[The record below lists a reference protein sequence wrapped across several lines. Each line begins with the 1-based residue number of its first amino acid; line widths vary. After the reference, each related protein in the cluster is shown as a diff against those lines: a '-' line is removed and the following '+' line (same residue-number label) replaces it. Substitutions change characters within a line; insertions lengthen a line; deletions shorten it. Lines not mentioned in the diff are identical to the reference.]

1 MSGFW
6 SGWIILM
13 TVGVLIGCAWLLA
26 ANRRARLADQR
37 HQPGETLDHS
47 VDGLE
52 EFNNPLPMWWVWL
65 FVLTVVFAVGYLVL
79 FPGLGTL
86 PGVLGWTSTGQYQA
100 ERERADARYGP
111 IFAAFMEQPI
121 ASLVEDPEAVEIG
134 GRLFANNCAT
144 CHGSDARGGKGYPNL
159 TDGDWLYGGAPET
172 IVQTITN
179 GRVGVMPALG
189 GAVGGEQGVREMA
202 QYVLSLSGRDH
213 DAAAAATAAP
223 KFAQLCAACH
233 LADGTGMQAVGAPNL
248 TDDVWLHGGRAEDIE
263 YQITHG
269 RQNRM
274 PAHGEILGDE
284 KIHLLA
290 TYVLSLQNGA
300 W

>member
-1 MSGFW
+1 MV
-6 SGWIILM
+6 
-13 TVGVLIGCAWLLA
+13 VGVLIGCAWLLL
-26 ANRRARLADQR
+26 ANRRARLGGQE
-37 HQPGETLDHS
+37 QGKTLDHS
-47 VDGLE
+47 VDGLQ
-52 EFNNPLPMWWVWL
+52 EFNNPLPVWWVWL
-65 FVLTVVFAVGYLVL
+65 FVVTVVFAVGYLAL
-79 FPGLGTL
+79 FPGLGTFS
-86 PGVLGWTSTGQYQA
+86 GMLGWTSTGQYRQ

-172 IVQTITN
+172 VVHTITH
-179 GRVGVMPALG
+179 GRIGVMPPQVATLG
-189 GAVGGEQGVREMA
+189 GEEGVRDMA

-213 DAAAAATAAP
+213 DAAAAARAAP
-223 KFAQLCAACH
+223 KFAQVCVACH
-233 LADGTGMQAVGAPNL
+233 MADGTGMQALGAPNL
-248 TDDVWLHGGRAEDIE
+248 TDDVWLHGGRVEEIE
-263 YQITHG
+263 YQIANG